1 MKRVGIFEAKTRLSS
16 LVAEIMAE
24 GEVFHI
30 TKHGR
35 TVAELRPPQAL
46 ASHAQRGA
54 AHGPGFWMSDDFDD
68 PL

>member
-1 MKRVGIFEAKTRLSS
+1 M
-16 LVAEIMAE
+16 AEIMTD

-35 TVAELRPPQAL
+35 TVAELRPAGPQPNL
-46 ASHAQRGA
+46 PKRGMA
-54 AHGPGFWMSDDFDD
+54 RGSGFWMAEDFDE